1 MKLRRW
7 YSGRL
12 WPTSRAAAALDGTSS
27 LERSEQGK
35 GGPQEAVAEDG
46 SEPDLEAAPPD
57 LPLQYGRPNVPAV
70 LAAHLKAHA
79 DISDI
84 VVFVAGMQALLMSS
98 PGLLN
103 PLRPLW

>member
-1 MKLRRW
+1 MQLRRW

-35 GGPQEAVAEDG
+35 GGPQEAVAGDG
-46 SEPDLEAAPPD
+46 SELDLEAALPD
-57 LPLQYGRPNVPAV
+57 LPLQCGRPNVPAV

-84 VVFVAGMQALLMSS
+84 AVFVAGMPSLLMSC
-98 PGLLN
+98 
-103 PLRPLW
+103 PLRPERALW